1 MNINR
6 LLAASAFVV
15 AIFVAPLLAQ
25 TKPAAPAAQPPA
37 TAQPQATGVV
47 PESKIALIYSN
58 AFLDQKTGIAR
69 FNALMATLNREFQP
83 RQTELNQ
90 LQQRLQTSQDEI
102 NKLQSSGSAVPV
114 DPRSLQAKV
123 ESLEQL
129 KKEYQ
134 RKGEDAEAA
143 YQKRQ
148 GEIFAPLQGDIEKA
162 LEAYAKQ
169 RGINV
174 IIDASRVPLV
184 YAAESIDITRAFI
197 TDFNSKNPATASV
210 TPPQ

>member
-6 LLAASAFVV
+6 LMAAAVFLAAVSF
-15 AIFVAPLLAQ
+15 APVRAQ
-25 TKPAAPAAQPPA
+25 TKPAAPAAQPPT

-69 FNALMATLNREFQP
+69 FNVLMTTLNREFQP

-90 LQQRLQTSQDEI
+90 LQQRLQTTQDEI
-102 NKLQSSGSAVPV
+102 NKLQTPGSAVPV
-114 DPRSLQAKV
+114 DPKSLQAKV

-148 GEIFAPLQGDIEKA
+148 GEIFAPLQSDIEKA

-174 IIDASRVPLV
+174 IIDGSRVPLV

-197 TDFNSKNPATASV
+197 ADFNSKNPATASV
-210 TPPQ
+210 TPPK